1 MFTKIQISL
10 IDASF
15 LVLGGKNVMKCA
27 FCGGR
32 IIIEGQ
38 VGRQDTCPH
47 CNRDLRCC
55 IQCKF
60 FDRNAYNEC
69 REVSAERI
77 IDKERANF
85 CDHYVLSGT
94 KGHSGQFN
102 RNRDAREALEAL
114 FKK

>member
-1 MFTKIQISL
+1 
-10 IDASF
+10 
-15 LVLGGKNVMKCA
+15 MKCA
-27 FCGGR
+27 FCGKKV
-32 IIIEGQ
+32 IIEGQ

-55 IQCKF
+55 MQCKF

-77 IDKERANF
+77 MDKERANF
-85 CDHYVLSGT
+85 CDCFVPSGT
-94 KGHSGQFN
+94 KGQSSHST
-102 RNRDAREALEAL
+102 RSRDAREALEAL